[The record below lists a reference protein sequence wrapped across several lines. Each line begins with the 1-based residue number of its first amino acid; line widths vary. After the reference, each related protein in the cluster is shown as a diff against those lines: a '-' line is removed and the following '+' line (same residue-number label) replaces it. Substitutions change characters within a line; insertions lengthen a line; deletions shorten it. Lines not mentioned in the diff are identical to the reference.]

1 MDQQELNCIL
11 EQHKLWLA
19 GSGGLRAD
27 LSNADLG
34 HANLSDADLRSA
46 NLSYADL
53 SNANL
58 SHADLSNANLSH
70 ADLSYANLSYANLRN
85 AYLSYANLRNAYLSD
100 AYLRSANLICLGN
113 MKEIKTLQIDTW
125 HIGYTHDTLQ
135 IGCQKHS
142 IDKWRKWD
150 TEAGKKWIDLMD
162 DKALAWAERNLD
174 LVLRIIDT
182 NPATK

>member
-1 MDQQELNCIL
+1 MNQQELTYIL

-27 LSNADLG
+27 LRYADLSC
-34 HANLSDADLRSA
+34 ADLSCADLR
-46 NLSYADL
+46 YADL
-53 SNANL
+53 SNADL
-58 SHADLSNANLSH
+58 SDADLSNA
-70 ADLSYANLSYANLRN
+70 DLRCAYLRN
-85 AYLSYANLRNAYLSD
+85 AYLRNADLRNANLRCADL
-100 AYLRSANLICLGN
+100 LCIGN

-125 HIGYTHDTLQ
+125 QIGYTHDTLQ
-135 IGCQKHS
+135 IGCQTHR

-150 TEAGKKWIDLMD
+150 TEAGRKWIEQMD

-174 LVLRIIDT
+174 LVLLIIDT